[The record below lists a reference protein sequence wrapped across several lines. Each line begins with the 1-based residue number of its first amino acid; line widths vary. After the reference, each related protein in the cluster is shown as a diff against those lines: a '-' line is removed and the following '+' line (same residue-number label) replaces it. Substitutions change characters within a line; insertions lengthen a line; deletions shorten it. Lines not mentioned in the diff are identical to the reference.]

1 MKSIFVGFGRILEP
15 SWDPRST
22 QNGRKTVSKNRTI
35 FRRSWLGVRRPAV
48 LGVCLASLPWRPPI
62 YARAL
67 FPKQTGQD
75 EEGREKREEGRKEE
89 RKKGR
94 RGKKD
99 KREEKS
105 IQDLTR
111 QGPEARRIFS
121 QNRFFTIFPTYFLK
135 IYSNSPSNNPK
146 DC

>member
-1 MKSIFVGFGRILEP
+1 MEENSIKKQSDFKTKLAGGITT
-15 SWDPRST
+15 SGPRS
-22 QNGRKTVSKNRTI
+22 
-35 FRRSWLGVRRPAV
+35 
-48 LGVCLASLPWRPPI
+48 LPRQPPTGGPP

-67 FPKQTGQD
+67 FPKQSGQD

-89 RKKGR
+89 RKKGS

-111 QGPEARRIFS
+111 QGHKARRIFKS
-121 QNRFFTIFPTYFLK
+121 S
-135 IYSNSPSNNPK
+135 YSPK
-146 DC
+146 MKFYINANL